1 MSRSP
6 SPRMGSS
13 DRFHEQRVLYTG
25 SDVAIRPYSP
35 GPATYAAPEIVG
47 TEQATYSFSRAK
59 RGTQVPVNRE
69 QAAVPGPGAYLAV
82 DVSAKVSQAR
92 GGAAST
98 TSSVGRQLQ
107 STRRNSPSPSL
118 GIGTRED
125 YLRLYA
131 GPGVH
136 GVASGPNPGF
146 AHNQQGSTV
155 GKQITS
161 GFRTNPAFSFG
172 PPTKPPTRNFHAA
185 QGITQLRTCSAS
197 FAHPMVTVRDVV
209 PAVARRRQAQERLK
223 QATKRL
229 RQHKRGTNS
238 RDYSWLRDAAKA
250 TATATASGY
259 APTPDGCDLGTAR
272 VYAASPHFSFG
283 ATSRFDPHQVQ
294 HRMHK
299 CLRRVAAVSAH
310 TEGALNTAVHGSSPR
325 LRDGCPRGSRA
336 PVRCAI
342 RLGCGAAAL
351 VLENGPREG
360 RPRAQHCPRTW

>member
-1 MSRSP
+1 MSKPRYQVQGPTLQWTCPRRCHKHAAAQPAPRVASVDSYSQRVATAPRPALGSEPVKTTCVYTRGRVCMGSHQGPIQALPTTNRAALWESRLRVDSERTPRSP
-6 SPRMGSS
+6 S
-13 DRFHEQRVLYTG
+13 DR
-25 SDVAIRPYSP
+25 RPSL
-35 GPATYAAPEIVG
+35 AHG
-47 TEQATYSFSRAK
+47 TS
-59 RGTQVPVNRE
+59 TQ
-69 QAAVPGPGAYLAV
+69 L
-82 DVSAKVSQAR
+82 KVSRSSAR
-92 GGAAST
+92 A
-98 TSSVGRQLQ
+98 
-107 STRRNSPSPSL
+107 
-118 GIGTRED
+118 
-125 YLRLYA
+125 
-131 GPGVH
+131 
-136 GVASGPNPGF
+136 
-146 AHNQQGSTV
+146 
-155 GKQITS
+155 
-161 GFRTNPAFSFG
+161 
-172 PPTKPPTRNFHAA
+172 
-185 QGITQLRTCSAS
+185 AS
-197 FAHPMVTVRDVV
+197 FARPMVTVRDVV

-229 RQHKRGTNS
+229 RQHKRGANS

-360 RPRAQHCPRTW
+360 RPRAQHCPRT